1 MQAWFWHSAKFVL
14 GEGVAAA
21 LSFDQPERDYRAALC
36 RFEDALFARYPEGHR
51 IMGEA
56 EARALITTVFTAC
69 GRKVPALDLVA
80 GFADPQVGGYADIRR
95 NRILIEEGCLY
106 RFLVLHES
114 AHLLV
119 PTDHRHGAVFTYV
132 LQMLYRTFVGV
143 PERAIRDLLLR
154 HGLPSYTDLPQ
165 DARLAA

>member
-14 GEGVAAA
+14 GEGIANA
-21 LSFDQPERDYRAALC
+21 LSFQDAEQDYRAALC
-36 RFEDALFARYPEGHR
+36 RFEDDLFAHYPDGHR

-56 EARALITTVFTAC
+56 EARALIATVFTAC
-69 GRKVPALDLVA
+69 GRKLPRLDLVD
-80 GFADPQVGGYADIRR
+80 GFADPAVGGFADVAR
-95 NRILIEEGCLY
+95 NRMLIEKGCLY

-119 PTDHRHGAVFTYV
+119 PGDRQHGATFTYI
-132 LQMLYRTFVGV
+132 LQMLYRTFIGV
-143 PERAIRDLLLR
+143 PERAVRELLLR

-165 DARLAA
+165 NVRLAA